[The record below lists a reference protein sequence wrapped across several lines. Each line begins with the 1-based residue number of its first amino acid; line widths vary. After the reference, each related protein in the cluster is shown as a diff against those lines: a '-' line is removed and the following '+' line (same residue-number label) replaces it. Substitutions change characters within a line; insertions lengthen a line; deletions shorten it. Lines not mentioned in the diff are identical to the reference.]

1 MTNKIVKDTF
11 TNFIFDKESY
21 KPKRSKFKHPETG
34 IPITVEPKI
43 MTTNAYSFSK
53 HTIELEALAL
63 SLLKIDLNRAADD
76 ISKEFTKKWG
86 FLDFKKSY
94 LENKGLIYPYVDR
107 QTIYTKDDERKF
119 IQDYWESTHLWK
131 DLSIYLHYLFYLKD
145 YSTHQ
150 INRFFINNPD
160 LPDIIIDERDINF
173 QLSNRVYPSLGYKD
187 NKLTDITLE
196 TDSLFGAVLMY
207 GIDNFYRE
215 IRQCKGPN
223 CRQLF
228 FVKRKGRMFCEPNGR
243 CAKAFERMNKN

>member
-1 MTNKIVKDTF
+1 MANKIVKDTF
-11 TNFIFDKESY
+11 TNFVFGKESY
-21 KPKRSKFKHPETG
+21 KPTPARAKGTIFGTIRIGGEQIK
-34 IPITVEPKI
+34 
-43 MTTNAYSFSK
+43 TTEYSFSEHK
-53 HTIELEALAL
+53 IELEALAL
-63 SLLKIDLNRAADD
+63 SLLKIDLKRTQKD
-76 ISKEFTKKWG
+76 ISEEFTKKWG

-94 LENKGLIYPYVDR
+94 LENKGLKYPYIDR
-107 QTIYTKDDERKF
+107 QTIHTKDDERKF
-119 IQDYWESTHLWK
+119 IQDYRECSSLWK
-131 DLSIYLHYLFYLKD
+131 VLSIYLHYLFYLKD
-145 YSTHQ
+145 YTTHQ
-150 INRFFINNPD
+150 INHFFASNPD
-160 LPDIIIDERDINF
+160 LPDIYIDERDINL